1 MVIALRF
8 YLAKLII
15 TTETTF
21 SFTLMVEIST
31 KSISESK
38 KNKDFVLVSNSNKFF
53 SSFNWQEKN
62 KKIVFK
68 PCAKK
73 IANAVFSGYG
83 QNNKSLIYHHTYYE

>member
-1 MVIALRF
+1 MFLGILIGHSFTF

-38 KNKDFVLVSNSNKFF
+38 KNKESQKM
-53 SSFNWQEKN
+53 
-62 KKIVFK
+62 
-68 PCAKK
+68 
-73 IANAVFSGYG
+73 
-83 QNNKSLIYHHTYYE
+83 SLD